1 MGLKQV
7 LARGYW
13 AVSRWKYRIE
23 APPAENAGIMIGAP
37 HTSNW
42 DFVMMLAISWR
53 SGIRVKFL
61 GKHQM
66 FKKPFGPLV
75 RALGGIA
82 VDRTDPSRVVGEI
95 LARIDSGE
103 RFYLVITPE
112 GTRTRQ
118 DYWRSGFYR
127 IARAADLPIT
137 LAYVNRT
144 TMTAGLGP
152 TFRLTGDVSE
162 DMARIRSFY
171 DGKPG
176 IRPRLGNVPRL
187 REEDDDG

>member
-1 MGLKQV
+1 
-7 LARGYW
+7 
-13 AVSRWKYRIE
+13 
-23 APPAENAGIMIGAP
+23 MIGAP

-66 FKKPFGPLV
+66 FKKPFGALV

-82 VDRTDPSRVVGEI
+82 VDRTDPSRVVDEI
-95 LARIDSGE
+95 LARLEGGE
-103 RFYLVITPE
+103 QFYLVITPE
-112 GTRTRQ
+112 GTRSHQ

-137 LAYVNRT
+137 LAYVDRT
-144 TMTAGLGP
+144 IMTAGLGP
-152 TFRLTGDVSE
+152 TFRLSGHVSD
-162 DMARIRSFY
+162 DMERIRRFY

-176 IRPRLGNVPRL
+176 IRPGLGSVPRL